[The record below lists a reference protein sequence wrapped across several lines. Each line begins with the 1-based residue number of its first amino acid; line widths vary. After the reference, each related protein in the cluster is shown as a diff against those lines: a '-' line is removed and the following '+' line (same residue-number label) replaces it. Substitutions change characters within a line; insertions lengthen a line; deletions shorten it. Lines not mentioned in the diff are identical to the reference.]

1 MKILMLF
8 LPLSILVYQHLYAQD
23 QGNRLLIEEYIQ
35 QSAKQKNTGL
45 TMVIAGT
52 AAIGIGYLM
61 ANNASLDEAAFGAG
75 ILLTLGGGASTL
87 IGIPILISS
96 GVKARRAAELS
107 LQADR
112 IQNPSNLGLQTK
124 VIPSVGISI
133 PLNTKYP

>member
-1 MKILMLF
+1 MKTLTLF
-8 LPLSILVYQHLYAQD
+8 LTLSILVYQHLCAQD

-45 TMVIAGT
+45 TMVIVGT

-61 ANNASLDEAAFGAG
+61 AYNASWDEPAFGTG
-75 ILLTLGGGASTL
+75 IILTLGGGASTL

-112 IQNPSNLGLQTK
+112 IQNPSNLGPQTK

-133 PLNTKYP
+133 PLNTKCP